1 MPKDSAHGLRQT
13 GTAGAPRQRRL
24 TITSIDKTNN
34 NVKVLVQNIQ
44 HLPHGYQILG
54 VALIGAAVA
63 MAAYG
68 LSEMGLLDVAA
79 TFATCFV
86 LTFGRLA
93 FSFKKPSEGS
103 DFAQTGTFISNL
115 AAEYK
120 EFTRTRAVLGKA
132 LIALASALLFI
143 ALRWTMIV
151 AMGFL
156 ANPWL
161 AAALGALI
169 ASVIASPILWRAL
182 GGSLTEPPQV

>member
-1 MPKDSAHGLRQT
+1 MPPT
-13 GTAGAPRQRRL
+13 QRRL
-24 TITSIDKTNN
+24 TITSNDKTNN

-68 LSEMGLLDVAA
+68 LSEMGMLDVAA

-93 FSFKKPSEGS
+93 FSFKTPNEGS
-103 DFAQTGTFISNL
+103 DFKETRTFINNL
-115 AAEYK
+115 VAEYK

-132 LIALASALLFI
+132 LIALMSALLFI
-143 ALRWTMIV
+143 ALRWIMIA

-161 AAALGALI
+161 AAALGALV
-169 ASVIASPILWRAL
+169 ASAIASPILWRAM
-182 GGSLTEPPQV
+182 GGSLTEKVDKTDA